1 MQDLPLISF
10 PQFFPQFTVCRKVS
24 LFTAVYRH
32 KLLKIYFESSVNRL
46 RPGWRAA
53 RFYYMDTQMKITPDQ
68 TVDFKGL
75 LSLFNLKRTAMYQLT
90 RDPSF
95 PAAYVITARH
105 FLWDLEEVE
114 EWFASRKGR
123 RPQVRKIAVIN
134 PRDEIIDGIR
144 YVKKVA

>member
-10 PQFFPQFTVCRKVS
+10 PQLFPQFAMCRKVS
-24 LFTAVYRH
+24 LITAAYRH
-32 KLLKIYFESSVNRL
+32 ILSKIYLESSLNRL
-46 RPGWRAA
+46 RRLGTSAL
-53 RFYYMDTQMKITPDQ
+53 FICMNTQMKIIPDQ

-75 LSLFNLKRTAMYQLT
+75 LSLFNLKRTDMYQLT

-95 PAAYVITARH
+95 PTAYVITARH

-123 RPQVRKIAVIN
+123 RPQARKIASIT
-134 PRDEIIDGIR
+134 PWDEVIDGICF
-144 YVKKVA
+144 VKKVA